1 MPAGRYRFGYQEVNL
16 HTVVCR
22 CPGTV
27 AEKIKSVSCRTK
39 HLRHDVLDQHT
50 FVHFQL
56 VKHQFPVKVGTDNST
71 LIEGMADEQ
80 SGITHVTFQR
90 SALFIQFQPY
100 TWFRR
105 IIAAVNDFGI
115 TQPKESLR
123 IVTHTGFTLQS
134 GQDNSVP
141 ILGG

>member
-71 LIEGMADEQ
+71 LIESMADEQ
-80 SGITHVTFQR
+80 SGIAHVAFQR
-90 SALFIQFQPY
+90 GAFFIQFQSD
-100 TWFRR
+100 TRLRR
-105 IIAAVNDFGI
+105 IVAAIDDFGI